1 MNLFNNLKDYIKLS
15 IVSLILSIFLLNSFT
30 QFLSLDLSLK
40 LTLIIIFLFN
50 FFRLK
55 NSFSFD
61 NLYKFFILW
70 FLMALL
76 SRVIEYYLFLY
87 IYSILSEKNFSLII
101 TLGISSG
108 LKFVYL
114 NILKYFKI

>member
-1 MNLFNNLKDYIKLS
+1 VNLFNNLKDYIKLS

-50 FFRLK
+50 FFRLR